1 MQNYVQKGD
10 VVTLTAPY
18 AVASGAGLKVG
29 GIVGIATAAALI
41 SASVEV
47 MLAGVFDVT
56 RETGGSTAATLTP
69 AGGPSRAVRIVIDRG
84 TNDEDVAGVSIR
96 KPGPRAYG
104 LASDFAGI
112 ARGDALSSGAENWIV
127 DEAPALARDGVTVR
141 VRLRAA

>member
-56 RETGGSTAATLTP
+56 RETGGSTAW
-69 AGGPSRAVRIVIDRG
+69 AVGDAIYWDDANKRFTKTTSG
-84 TNDEDVAGVSIR
+84 NTKAGV
-96 KPGPRAYG
+96 A
-104 LASDFAGI
+104 LAAAAD
-112 ARGDALSSGAENWIV
+112 GDATGRIRLNGAF
-127 DEAPALARDGVTVR
+127 
-141 VRLRAA
+141 